1 MNWADWAIVIVLT
14 LSSVISLARGFIKE
28 ALSLIIWIVALV
40 VANVFS
46 NRLEIF
52 LIDLISTPSL
62 RSMAAFALV
71 FIGVLLIG
79 AVLNF
84 LIGLIVKATGLSGTD
99 RLFGVLFGFARGVF
113 IVLVFLIYVPSY
125 VPIKND
131 PWFQQSSL
139 IPYFSPYQSVVQ
151 TGLSNLTQWILG
163 LLGQPEK
170 VAV

>member
-28 ALSLIIWIVALV
+28 ALSLVIWIVALV

-52 LIDLISTPSL
+52 LVNAISTPSL
-62 RSMAAFALV
+62 RAMAAFLLV

-79 AVLNF
+79 ALLNF

-99 RLFGVLFGFARGVF
+99 RLIGMLFGFVRGLL
-113 IVLVFLIYVPSY
+113 IVMILLIYVPNY
-125 VPIKND
+125 VAINKD
-131 PWFQQSSL
+131 PWFQQSQL
-139 IPYFSPYQSVVQ
+139 IPYFSPYQSAVQ
-151 TGLSNLTQWILG
+151 KGISDVTAWVINLLKK
-163 LLGQPEK
+163 PETT
-170 VAV
+170 AV

>member
-14 LSSVISLARGFIKE
+14 LSSVISLTRGFIKE
-28 ALSLIIWIVALV
+28 ALSLVIWIVALV

-46 NRLEIF
+46 NRLEFF
-52 LIDLISTPSL
+52 LTNVISTPSL
-62 RSMAAFALV
+62 RSMAAFALI
-71 FIGVLLIG
+71 FIGVLLVG
-79 AVLNF
+79 ALLNF

-99 RLFGVLFGFARGVF
+99 RLFGMLFGFARGVL

-139 IPYFSPYQSVVQ
+139 IPYFLPYQSAVQ
-151 TGLSNLTQWILG
+151 NGLGSLTQWVLG
-163 LLGQPEK
+163 LLNKPEET
-170 VAV
+170 AI

>member
-28 ALSLIIWIVALV
+28 ALSLVIWIVALV

-52 LIDLISTPSL
+52 LVNAISTPSL
-62 RSMAAFALV
+62 RAMAAFLLV

-79 AVLNF
+79 ALLNF

-99 RLFGVLFGFARGVF
+99 RLIGMLFGFVRGLL
-113 IVLVFLIYVPSY
+113 IVMIFLIYVPNY
-125 VPIKND
+125 VAINKD
-131 PWFQQSSL
+131 PWFQQSQL
-139 IPYFSPYQSVVQ
+139 IPYFSPYQSAVQ
-151 TGLSNLTQWILG
+151 KGISDVTAWVINLLKK
-163 LLGQPEK
+163 PE
-170 VAV
+170 VTAV

>member
-14 LSSVISLARGFIKE
+14 LSSVISLTRGFIKE
-28 ALSLIIWIVALV
+28 ALSLVIWIVALV

-46 NRLEIF
+46 NRLEVF
-52 LIDLISTPSL
+52 LTNVISTPSL
-62 RSMAAFALV
+62 RSMAAFALI
-71 FIGVLLIG
+71 FIGVLLVG
-79 AVLNF
+79 ALLNF

-99 RLFGVLFGFARGVF
+99 RLFGMLFGFARGVL

-139 IPYFSPYQSVVQ
+139 IPYFSPYQSAVQ
-151 TGLSNLTQWILG
+151 NGLGSLTQWVLG
-163 LLGQPEK
+163 LLNKPEK
-170 VAV
+170 TAI

>member
-28 ALSLIIWIVALV
+28 ALSLVIWIVALV

-46 NRLEIF
+46 NRLEVF
-52 LIDLISTPSL
+52 LTNLIATPSL
-62 RSMAAFALV
+62 RSMAAFVLV
-71 FIGVLLIG
+71 FIGVLFIG
-79 AVLNF
+79 ALLNF

-99 RLFGVLFGFARGVF
+99 RLLGMLFGFARGIL

-131 PWFQQSSL
+131 PWFKQSSL
-139 IPYFSPYQSVVQ
+139 IPYFAPYQSAVQ
-151 TGLSNLTQWILG
+151 TGLSSLTKWVLG
-163 LLGQPEK
+163 FLNKPEK
-170 VAV
+170 TAV

>member
-28 ALSLIIWIVALV
+28 ALSLVIWIVALV

-46 NRLEIF
+46 NRLEF
-52 LIDLISTPSL
+52 LLSDAISTPSL
-62 RSMAAFALV
+62 RAITAFVLV

-79 AVLNF
+79 ALLNF
-84 LIGLIVKATGLSGTD
+84 CIGLIVKATGLSGTD
-99 RLFGVLFGFARGVF
+99 RLFGMLFGFVRGVF
-113 IVLVFLIYVPSY
+113 IVILFLIYVPHV

-139 IPYFSPYQSVVQ
+139 IPYFSPYESAVQ
-151 TGLSNLTQWILG
+151 NATSGITRWVLSLFNSQ
-163 LLGQPEK
+163 EK
-170 VAV
+170 TAV

>member
-1 MNWADWAIVIVLT
+1 MNWADWVIVIVLT
-14 LSSVISLARGFIKE
+14 LSSVISLTRGFIKE
-28 ALSLIIWIVALV
+28 ALSLVIWIVALV

-46 NRLEIF
+46 HRLEIF

-99 RLFGVLFGFARGVF
+99 RLLGVLFGFARGVLV
-113 IVLVFLIYVPSY
+113 VLVFLIYVPNFA
-125 VPIKND
+125 PIKND
-131 PWFQQSSL
+131 PWYQQSSL
-139 IPYFSPYQSVVQ
+139 IPYFSPYQSAVQ
-151 TGLSNLTQWILG
+151 TGLSSFTQW
-163 LLGQPEK
+163 LLSVFSKPEK
-170 VAV
+170 TAV

>member
-14 LSSVISLARGFIKE
+14 LSSVISLTRGFIKE
-28 ALSLIIWIVALV
+28 ALSLVIWIVALV

-46 NRLEIF
+46 NRLEVF
-52 LIDLISTPSL
+52 LTNVISTPSL
-62 RSMAAFALV
+62 RSMAAFALI
-71 FIGVLLIG
+71 FIGVLLVG
-79 AVLNF
+79 ALINF

-99 RLFGVLFGFARGVF
+99 RLFGMLFGFARGVL

-139 IPYFSPYQSVVQ
+139 IPYFSPYQSAVQ
-151 TGLSNLTQWILG
+151 NGLGSLTQWVLG
-163 LLGQPEK
+163 LLNRPEET
-170 VAV
+170 AI

>member
-1 MNWADWAIVIVLT
+1 MNLADWAIVIVLT
-14 LSSVISLARGFIKE
+14 LSSVISLTRGFIKE
-28 ALSLIIWIVALV
+28 ALSLVIWIVALV

-46 NRLEIF
+46 NRLEVF
-52 LIDLISTPSL
+52 LTNVISTPSL
-62 RSMAAFALV
+62 RSIAAFALI

-79 AVLNF
+79 ALLNF

-99 RLFGVLFGFARGVF
+99 RLFGMLFGFARGVL

-139 IPYFSPYQSVVQ
+139 IPYFLPYQSAVQ
-151 TGLSNLTQWILG
+151 NGLGSLTQWVLG
-163 LLGQPEK
+163 LLSKPEK
-170 VAV
+170 TAV